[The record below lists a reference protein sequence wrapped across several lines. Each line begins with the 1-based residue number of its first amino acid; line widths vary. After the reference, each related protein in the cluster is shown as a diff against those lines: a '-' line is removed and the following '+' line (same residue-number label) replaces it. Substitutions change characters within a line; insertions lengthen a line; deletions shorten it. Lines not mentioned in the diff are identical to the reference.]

1 MIIQS
6 TKVIIDKNEI
16 KFTIGDENV
25 VYETDINSFEEKS
38 GVTIHN
44 VEISKLKGYFIK
56 LSELSSTFNCGN
68 VIDNFALL
76 TKKDYKNTLM
86 IIDFDGVEE
95 ATESFFK
102 SYTKFLL
109 ESNNKIITINMNTIL
124 AKTYSDF
131 IISNITEEE
140 E

>member
-1 MIIQS
+1 MSKIELENIMDDFVNYKYDILICTTIIE
-6 TKVIIDKNEI
+6 TGIDI
-16 KFTIGDENV
+16 ANV
-25 VYETDINSFEEKS
+25 
-38 GVTIHN
+38 
-44 VEISKLKGYFIK
+44 
-56 LSELSSTFNCGN
+56 
-68 VIDNFALL
+68 
-76 TKKDYKNTLM
+76 NTLI